1 MGSVLDSYVTNCYF
15 IMSVILCVTA
25 LSAILFDGLT
35 DPNFRSH
42 NHCFKNYHN
51 KDVPAL
57 KFPREIKKKKS
68 KFQSLLSHRQW
79 GTGETDYA
87 SLKSGIML

>member
-1 MGSVLDSYVTNCYF
+1 MGSVLDSYLTNYYF
-15 IMSVILCVTA
+15 IMSAMLGLTA

-35 DPNFRSH
+35 DHNFRSH

-57 KFPREIKKKKS
+57 KFPREIKKKNLN
-68 KFQSLLSHRQW
+68 FNHYSH
-79 GTGETDYA
+79 TDNGV
-87 SLKSGIML
+87 LVRRIMQV